1 LLAMLVLH
9 AAGDCAS
16 EGGCASDTDDIS
28 ALATRHVTTQH
39 GKSQAMLR
47 YGSGK
52 CAFSDDA
59 CAGNQCCQGVNKTGG
74 KTYPCPSADRD
85 WNECEMTDL
94 ALLQWNPMG
103 CGNSPSAL
111 KHGITTETCVED
123 IWWIGNCGFTI
134 APCVGAGV
142 SCEYDRKNRH
152 LTPVVGPA
160 CDDMFLDCDACIA
173 NLRYHKNLG
182 ENYNYGSLK
191 CNAQGDHIYIQ
202 GDVCQIPGCR

>member
-1 LLAMLVLH
+1 MVVVLARDAC
-9 AAGDCAS
+9 AACS
-16 EGGCASDTDDIS
+16 RRLRFRRLSDTDDIS

-103 CGNSPSAL
+103 CGWSPSAL
-111 KHGITTETCVED
+111 K
-123 IWWIGNCGFTI
+123 
-134 APCVGAGV
+134 
-142 SCEYDRKNRH
+142 
-152 LTPVVGPA
+152 
-160 CDDMFLDCDACIA
+160 DD
-173 NLRYHKNLG
+173 
-182 ENYNYGSLK
+182 
-191 CNAQGDHIYIQ
+191 
-202 GDVCQIPGCR
+202 